1 MKEKIYT
8 LTDEGPIEGAP
19 ESLSEEGRIDT
30 LLHDGT
36 RLVLK
41 HLGVDL
47 SGDVNLQ
54 LEDKQIILEDCRDEK
69 NPLARGVYILQKQE
83 KVVLPIAFVG
93 NVRSMEIR
101 CKPTSSCSQV
111 RNWRVDHE
119 DQTRPRNEGIKKPLS
134 RCKVEVLLCPT

>member
-93 NVRSMEIR
+93 NVRSMGD
-101 CKPTSSCSQV
+101 KM
-111 RNWRVDHE
+111 
-119 DQTRPRNEGIKKPLS
+119 QTDLVMFTGEELEG
-134 RCKVEVLLCPT
+134 